1 MQRYMPG
8 KLPQNGDWRSEPMQK
23 ERFSPLQ
30 AVVALG
36 EHVRTEHGR
45 VGVQQ
50 LMNALSPFLNGELG
64 EQAARQLGV
73 QPPKPQPERTEHKPQ
88 QGSGH
93 GAMDM
98 ERMLKLMQS
107 LQSGKE
113 GLDPQLLMQL
123 MQNKGG

>member
-1 MQRYMPG
+1 
-8 KLPQNGDWRSEPMQK
+8 MQK

-36 EHVRTEHGR
+36 EYVRTEHGR

-50 LMNALSPFLNGELG
+50 MVNALSPFLDGELG

-73 QPPKPQPERTEHKPQ
+73 PPPKPRPERAEHKPQ
-88 QGSGH
+88 QGSGRS
-93 GAMDM
+93 AMDM
-98 ERMLKLMQS
+98 ERMLKLVRSM
-107 LQSGKE
+107 QSGKE

-123 MQNKGG
+123 MQNKGK